1 MRTQNDSIPTA
12 GIREEPAPWQRIC
25 SCNSFSIHC
34 RECRRTC
41 RGKVGVI
48 PMEEGL
54 SMQLSTALL
63 LCIIILGL
71 TGGLA
76 PLQALFRIRP
86 FHAVYFAVCMLAFS
100 SFVFAPVA
108 QLRFSLQIVML
119 PISLALWAWHERPN
133 PGAPAALLFFSLAAF
148 FAGRTELLA
157 GTQNGLLTGCI
168 AGAAATVLVTTPRTA
183 LAVVCLVPVVCALGE
198 GCVNLV
204 TGSYGILDFA
214 SAALADAQMSGLCFG
229 AILLCL
235 YQVAQEQKRSAE

>member
-1 MRTQNDSIPTA
+1 
-12 GIREEPAPWQRIC
+12 
-25 SCNSFSIHC
+25 
-34 RECRRTC
+34 
-41 RGKVGVI
+41 
-48 PMEEGL
+48 MEEGL

-168 AGAAATVLVTTPRTA
+168 AGAAATMLVDTPRTA
-183 LAVVCLVPVVCALGE
+183 LAVVCLVPLGGRPDERPLLWRYPLMPISGCPGTKTVCGMTFLSLGI
-198 GCVNLV
+198 V
-204 TGSYGILDFA
+204 
-214 SAALADAQMSGLCFG
+214 
-229 AILLCL
+229 
-235 YQVAQEQKRSAE
+235 

>member
-1 MRTQNDSIPTA
+1 
-12 GIREEPAPWQRIC
+12 
-25 SCNSFSIHC
+25 
-34 RECRRTC
+34 
-41 RGKVGVI
+41 
-48 PMEEGL
+48 MEEGL

-133 PGAPAALLFFSLAAF
+133 PGAPAALLVFSLAAF

-168 AGAAATVLVTTPRTA
+168 AGAAATMLVDTPRTA

>member
-1 MRTQNDSIPTA
+1 MATPCRRAFACLYVRRSL
-12 GIREEPAPWQRIC
+12 
-25 SCNSFSIHC
+25 SIHC
-34 RECRRTC
+34 RECGLAR

-54 SMQLSTALL
+54 PMQLSTALL
-63 LCIIILGL
+63 LCILILGL
-71 TGGLA
+71 TGGLS

-86 FHAVYFAVCMLAFS
+86 FHAVYFSICMLALS
-100 SFVFAPVA
+100 AFVFAPVA
-108 QLRFSLQIVML
+108 QLRLSLQTVMAPL
-119 PISLALWAWHERPN
+119 SLSLWAWHERPN

-168 AGAAATVLVTTPRTA
+168 AGAAATMLVDTPRTA

-204 TGSYGILDFA
+204 TGSYGVLDLA
-214 SAALADAQMSGLCFG
+214 SAALTDAQISGLCFG
-229 AILLCL
+229 SILLCI

>member
-1 MRTQNDSIPTA
+1 
-12 GIREEPAPWQRIC
+12 
-25 SCNSFSIHC
+25 
-34 RECRRTC
+34 
-41 RGKVGVI
+41 
-48 PMEEGL
+48 MEEGL

-119 PISLALWAWHERPN
+119 PISLA
-133 PGAPAALLFFSLAAF
+133 AF

-168 AGAAATVLVTTPRTA
+168 AGAAATMLVDTPRTA

>member
-1 MRTQNDSIPTA
+1 
-12 GIREEPAPWQRIC
+12 
-25 SCNSFSIHC
+25 
-34 RECRRTC
+34 
-41 RGKVGVI
+41 
-48 PMEEGL
+48 MEEGL

-76 PLQALFRIRP
+76 PLQALFRILP

-133 PGAPAALLFFSLAAF
+133 PGAPAALLVFSLAAF

-168 AGAAATVLVTTPRTA
+168 AGAAATMLVDTPRTA

-214 SAALADAQMSGLCFG
+214 SAALADAQMSSLCFG

-235 YQVAQEQKRSAE
+235 YQVVQEQKRSAE